1 MGNPTIELSKKQVVN
16 ALTQFSPKE
25 LKGIIDELFRQK
37 SFAPPSLDEIT
48 KEAGG
53 VVRGFKLKQD
63 VIHEAIKWARSK

>member
-37 SFAPPSLDEIT
+37 TFAPPALDEIT
-48 KEAGG
+48 KEASEIVKGL
-53 VVRGFKLKQD
+53 KLKQT